1 MFWLNK
7 LFVFCLFL
15 LSIILHF
22 NMRHPVLQTFYMKT
36 YLSVSFGIWG
46 AFGSVLE
53 GFNGFNGGGP
63 EFTCTTVALYVELL
77 DVIVVG
83 NIIDPEGKL
92 IVPKFFGSTIFWC
105 FCNWFIVGNVLAKL
119 TVCTTFGWIS
129 KSFTVCK
136 GKNVKGKFF

>member
-1 MFWLNK
+1 
-7 LFVFCLFL
+7 
-15 LSIILHF
+15 
-22 NMRHPVLQTFYMKT
+22 MKT
-36 YLSVSFGIWG
+36 YLRVSFGIWG

-77 DVIVVG
+77 DEIVVG

-129 KSFTVCK
+129 KSLTVCK
-136 GKNVKGKFF
+136 NKNVKGLLFYESRPCGLEYHGG